1 MDGAGSTITED
12 RRGAVS
18 VGGASVFVSIVLSL
32 VSVRRPN
39 AFVIVPQQRLVPDS
53 QTPQMPQTQ
62 ETLFKQRCTPD
73 SQSQLQEAISRQD
86 NSLDR
91 SMKHLHNPLQ
101 KQNTKTTNTM
111 PNKPSPS
118 EYVSSPG
125 SGVSDVVFRI
135 YVVVSMVLVCGST
148 NGSYTQ
154 ANAHCSHQTIPSRRT
169 GFSL

>member
-1 MDGAGSTITED
+1 MDGTGSTITED

-39 AFVIVPQQRLVPDS
+39 AFVIVPKQRLAPDS

-111 PNKPSPS
+111 PNKPPPS
-118 EYVSSPG
+118 EYVSSP
-125 SGVSDVVFRI
+125 DVVFRI
-135 YVVVSMVLVCGST
+135 YVVVSMILVCGST

-154 ANAHCSHQTIPSRRT
+154 ANTHCSHQTIPSRRT